1 MMGLRHPT
9 KHLILISEIR
19 AINKSRKIFCMY
31 GFWGLDISSSKISWA
46 YTTSPWIAYSLTLF
60 NACVMVILD

>member
-9 KHLILISEIR
+9 KHLILISETR

-31 GFWGLDISSSKISWA
+31 GFWGLDISSSTISWA
-46 YTTSPWIAYSLTLF
+46 YTQLSLIAFSLTLF